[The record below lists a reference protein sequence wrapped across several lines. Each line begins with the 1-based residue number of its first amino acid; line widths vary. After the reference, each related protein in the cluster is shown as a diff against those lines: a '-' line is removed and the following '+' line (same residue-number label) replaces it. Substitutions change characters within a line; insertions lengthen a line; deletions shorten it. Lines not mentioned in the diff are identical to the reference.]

1 MTRTPRITAD
11 LLDYLASVYPLRPPQ
26 PSQSDREIWITA
38 GQQYLIEH
46 LKKLYEKQ
54 TTRGEL

>member
-11 LLDYLASVYPLRPPQ
+11 LLDYLAFVYPLRPPQ
-26 PSQSDREIWITA
+26 PSQTDREIWIAA

-46 LKKLYEKQ
+46 LAALYEKQ
-54 TTRGEL
+54 TIRGEL

>member
-1 MTRTPRITAD
+1 MKPRITND
-11 LLDYLASVYPLRPPQ
+11 LLGYLRFTFPLRPPQ
-26 PSQSDREIWITA
+26 PSQTDREIWIAA

-46 LKKLYEKQ
+46 LEALYEKQ

>member
-11 LLDYLASVYPLRPPQ
+11 LLDYLAFVYPLRPPQ
-26 PSQSDREIWITA
+26 PSQTDREIWITA

-46 LKKLYEKQ
+46 LRKLYEKQ
-54 TTRGEL
+54 TIRGEL